1 MRSLAS
7 DVSISRLAVRVSRT
21 RRWAASRSC
30 SISASIRRAVSS
42 PVFARRRRRHV
53 EEQCLARRL
62 ERPEPESLAHPVP
75 GHHVAGQVG
84 GTLEIVLGAY
94 REEDMNPMERVL
106 ADDLARLIDRLAA
119 SIP

>member
-1 MRSLAS
+1 MRPAQDLLLDEELGQRCQHLPLGGESLTDS
-7 DVSISRLAVRVSRT
+7 PVGGLEKLLDLRVDPA
-21 RRWAASRSC
+21 RRVFA
-30 SISASIRRAVSS
+30 
-42 PVFARRRRRHV
+42 VFARRRRRHV

-106 ADDLARLIDRLAA
+106 ADDWRD
-119 SIP
+119 